1 MRPSFPALYST
12 NHNAPSGP
20 IVMSVAPRGTWNTV
34 ITPAVVMRPTKPAAN
49 HSAPSGPVV
58 RVNGKVPIGIG
69 NSVIAPSV
77 VMRPMRFVANPV
89 YHSAPSGP
97 AVMPQGSL
105 LPLPKK
111 PGMLVGR
118 ENSVITP
125 AEVMRAILLLKAS
138 VNHRA
143 PSGPAVIVMGLLEA
157 VGIGNSLK
165 VTASVRPARPPTAHS
180 KTIIASS
187 TRR

>member
-20 IVMSVAPRGTWNTV
+20 VVMLVAPRGTWNSVT
-34 ITPAVVMRPTKPAAN
+34 TPAVVMRPTKPAAN

-58 RVNGKVPIGIG
+58 IVKRKVPAVGIG

-77 VMRPMRFVANPV
+77 VMRPIRFVANPV
-89 YHSAPSGP
+89 YQSAPSGP

-125 AEVMRAILLLKAS
+125 AEVMRAILLLS
-138 VNHRA
+138 D
-143 PSGPAVIVMGLLEA
+143 SF
-157 VGIGNSLK
+157 
-165 VTASVRPARPPTAHS
+165 
-180 KTIIASS
+180 
-187 TRR
+187 